1 MKPLRFMNATIKEM
15 PELHLHVLLT
25 EEDDVIVARCLDF
38 SISSHGENESE
49 ALASLSDC
57 IKDYLDYAVNNS
69 ALDEIIDPDD
79 EQFWKIYRELEL
91 KNESS
96 RIVRNALTLKKGK
109 IKEVIYA

>member
-1 MKPLRFMNATIKEM
+1 MLL
-15 PELHLHVLLT
+15 LH
-25 EEDDVIVARCLDF
+25 DVWIF

-69 ALDEIIDPDD
+69 ALDEIIDTDD

-96 RIVRNALTLKKGK
+96 RIVRNALTLKKRKNKRSNICLKHVSCGK
-109 IKEVIYA
+109 L